1 MPLESEFNHDH
12 IRILV
17 VESDSPRA
25 DTLVKRLTEA
35 SFRKQ
40 NILVATSF
48 DDAVSA
54 IEKEKIHVTLIDYD
68 LMPHTGFELMEE
80 ITRMGN
86 TVPVIM
92 TAEAK
97 DQKIDSGA
105 MSRGAYDYLVHA
117 DIEPELLE
125 RTIRYTVIRRKLEDK
140 LVHAALYDELSGLP
154 NRRAFFDRLKQG
166 IFRADRHKQEVS
178 LVYIDLNGFKAVNDT
193 HGHQAGDEVIRE
205 IGRRLEICL
214 RRTDTPARLGGD
226 EFACIL
232 EDFRDREAA
241 LAVIDKIM
249 GIFTDTI
256 PYEGVEHQI
265 GGSLGVSFYPESA
278 TEADL
283 LIQLADEAMY
293 QAKVK
298 SRRTGKPEV
307 IIATPDADKD

>member
-1 MPLESEFNHDH
+1 MESDFNHDH

-17 VESDSPRA
+17 VGCEGA
-25 DTLVKRLTEA
+25 QVDTLVKRLTEA

-40 NILVATSF
+40 NILVATTF
-48 DDAVSA
+48 DNAVST
-54 IEKEKIHVTLIDYD
+54 IEKEKIHVALIDYD

-80 ITRMGN
+80 VMRMGN

-92 TAEAK
+92 TAEVK

-125 RTIRYTVIRRKLEDK
+125 RTIRYTIIRRKLEDR

-249 GIFTDTI
+249 DIFTETI
-256 PYEGVEHQI
+256 TYEGVEHQI

-278 TEADL
+278 TDADL

-298 SRRTGKPEV
+298 SRRTGKPEF
-307 IIATPDADKD
+307 IITAPEDKKA

>member
-1 MPLESEFNHDH
+1 MPLESDFNHDH

-17 VESDSPRA
+17 VGCEGA
-25 DTLVKRLTEA
+25 QVDTLVKRLTEA

-40 NILVATSF
+40 NILVATTF
-48 DDAVSA
+48 DNAVST
-54 IEKEKIHVTLIDYD
+54 IEKEKIHVALIDYD

-80 ITRMGN
+80 VMRMGN

-92 TAEAK
+92 TAEVK

-125 RTIRYTVIRRKLEDK
+125 RTIRYTVIRRKLEDR

-249 GIFTDTI
+249 DIFTETI
-256 PYEGVEHQI
+256 TYEGVEHQI

-278 TEADL
+278 TDADL

-298 SRRTGKPEV
+298 SRRTGKPEF
-307 IIATPDADKD
+307 IITAPEDKKA

>member
-1 MPLESEFNHDH
+1 MPLESDFNHDH

-17 VESDSPRA
+17 VGGEGA
-25 DTLVKRLTEA
+25 QVDTLVKRLTEA

-48 DDAVSA
+48 DDAVNT

-80 ITRMGN
+80 IVRMGN
-86 TVPVIM
+86 PVPVIM
-92 TAEAK
+92 TAEVK

-125 RTIRYTVIRRKLEDK
+125 RTIRYTVIRRKLEDR

-249 GIFTDTI
+249 DIFTDTI
-256 PYEGVEHQI
+256 AYEGVEHQI

-278 TEADL
+278 KEADL

-298 SRRTGKPEV
+298 SRRTGKPEF
-307 IIATPDADKD
+307 IITAPDADKA

>member
-1 MPLESEFNHDH
+1 MESDFNHDH

-17 VESDSPRA
+17 VGCEGA
-25 DTLVKRLTEA
+25 QVDTLVKRLTEA

-40 NILVATSF
+40 NILVATTF
-48 DDAVSA
+48 DNAVST
-54 IEKEKIHVTLIDYD
+54 IEKEKIHVALIDYD

-80 ITRMGN
+80 VMRMGN

-92 TAEAK
+92 TAEVK

-125 RTIRYTVIRRKLEDK
+125 RTIRYTVIRRKLEDR

-249 GIFTDTI
+249 DIFTETI
-256 PYEGVEHQI
+256 TYEGVEHQI

-278 TEADL
+278 TDADL

-298 SRRTGKPEV
+298 SRRTGKPEF
-307 IIATPDADKD
+307 IITAPEDKKA

>member
-1 MPLESEFNHDH
+1 MPLDSDFNHDH

-17 VESDSPRA
+17 VEGESAQA
-25 DTLVKRLTEA
+25 DPLVKKLTSA
-35 SFRKQ
+35 HFRRP

-48 DDAVSA
+48 DEALEL
-54 IEKEKIHVTLIDYD
+54 IEKEKIHVALVDYD
-68 LMPHTGFELMEE
+68 LMPRTGFDLMEE
-80 ITRMGN
+80 IMRMGN
-86 TVPVIM
+86 TVPIIM
-92 TAEAK
+92 TAQLK

-105 MSRGAYDYLVHA
+105 MDRGAYDYLVHSEV
-117 DIEPELLE
+117 DPELLE
-125 RTIRYTVIRRKLEDK
+125 RTIRYTVIRRKLEDR

-241 LAVIDKIM
+241 LAVIDKILD
-249 GIFTDTI
+249 IFTKPI
-256 PYEGVEHQI
+256 SYEGVEHQI
-265 GGSLGVSFYPESA
+265 GGSLGVSFYPETA

-298 SRRTGKPEV
+298 SRRTNKPEV
-307 IIATPDADKD
+307 IIAEPEEKTV

>member
-1 MPLESEFNHDH
+1 MPLESDFNHDH

-17 VESDSPRA
+17 VGCEGAQVDA
-25 DTLVKRLTEA
+25 LVKKLTRA
-35 SFRKQ
+35 GFRKQ

-54 IEKEKIHVTLIDYD
+54 VEKEKIHVTLIDYD
-68 LMPHTGFELMEE
+68 LLPHTGFELMEE
-80 ITRMGN
+80 IMRMGN

-92 TAEAK
+92 TAEVK
-97 DQKIDSGA
+97 DQKIDTGA
-105 MSRGAYDYLVHA
+105 ISRGAYDYLVHA

-125 RTIRYTVIRRKLEDK
+125 RTIRYTVIRRKLEDR
-140 LVHAALYDELSGLP
+140 LVHTALYDELSGLP
-154 NRRAFFDRLKQG
+154 NRRAFFDGLKQG
-166 IFRADRHKQEVS
+166 IFRADDHKQEVS

-205 IGRRLEICL
+205 IGRRLKICL
-214 RRTDTPARLGGD
+214 PRTDTPARLGGD

-232 EDFRDREAA
+232 EGFRDREGAH
-241 LAVIDKIM
+241 AVIDKIM
-249 GIFTDTI
+249 GIFTNTI
-256 PYEGVEHQI
+256 SYEGVEHQI

-278 TEADL
+278 TEAGL

-298 SRRTGKPEV
+298 SRRTGRPEV
-307 IIATPDADKD
+307 IIARPDEDKA

>member
-1 MPLESEFNHDH
+1 LESDFNHDH

-17 VESDSPRA
+17 VGCEGA
-25 DTLVKRLTEA
+25 QVDTLVKRLTEA

-40 NILVATSF
+40 NILVATTF
-48 DDAVSA
+48 DNAVST
-54 IEKEKIHVTLIDYD
+54 IEKEKIHVALIDYD

-80 ITRMGN
+80 VMRMGN

-92 TAEAK
+92 TAEVK

-125 RTIRYTVIRRKLEDK
+125 RTIRYTVIRRKLEDR

-249 GIFTDTI
+249 DIFTETI
-256 PYEGVEHQI
+256 TYEGVEHQI

-278 TEADL
+278 TDADL

-298 SRRTGKPEV
+298 SRRTGKPEF
-307 IIATPDADKD
+307 IITAPEDKKA